1 MAADTDITP
10 ANILVVDDERD
21 HAQVMCEALQRQG
34 HKCEPVY
41 SLGEALQKLAR
52 RRFDVVVT
60 DLMMEGRKDGLDVLA
75 AAKKQSP
82 APPVILVTAHGAIRT
97 YKEAMALGAFDF
109 IEKPLDLEDFRAQVN
124 RAANQAALQKQNQV
138 LQEQLSEVQG
148 DRGGF
153 EGIIGTSRAMQDVI
167 RTARQVAQS
176 DIPVLI
182 LGESGTGKELVAR
195 AIHTSSKRRK
205 GRLVALNCAGF
216 APTILEDELF
226 GHVKGAFTDARTD
239 REGRFEHADGGT
251 LFLDEIGDMPADMQ
265 AKLLRTLENGEVV
278 RLGANEPIKVDV
290 RLISATHRNMEQ
302 MTADRQFR
310 EDLYYRINGISIHIP
325 PLRERR
331 EDIPLLTHYFLQQS
345 AEKLGRQVEGIEP
358 DAQQLLM
365 SYGWP
370 GNVRQLRRA
379 IERMVVLSPGPKLSA
394 DSLPPEIRPADS
406 AAPIDTPVAG
416 MDNLVGISIV
426 QAERELIRNTLKLT
440 NGNRE
445 QAAKILG
452 IGERTLYRKIK
463 EYDM

>member
-1 MAADTDITP
+1 MSETEIIP
-10 ANILVVDDERD
+10 SSILIIDDEQE

-34 HKCEPVY
+34 HKCDTVY
-41 SLGEALQKLAR
+41 GLADARQKLDR
-52 RRFDVVVT
+52 RKYDIVVT

-75 AAKKQSP
+75 AARKQSP

-97 YKEAMALGAFDF
+97 YKEAMQLGAFDF

-124 RAANQAALQKQNQV
+124 RAARQSALQKQNQI
-138 LQEQLSEVQG
+138 LQEQLSEVSG
-148 DRGGF
+148 ERNGF
-153 EGIIGTSRAMQDVI
+153 DAIVGNSQAMQNVI

-182 LGESGTGKELVAR
+182 LGESGTGKELFAR
-195 AIHTSSKRRK
+195 AIHLASKRRK
-205 GRLVALNCAGF
+205 NRLVILNCAGF

-265 AKLLRTLENGEVV
+265 AKLLRALEYGEVV
-278 RLGANEPIKVDV
+278 RLGSNDPIKVDV
-290 RLISATHRNMEQ
+290 RIVSATNKNLLQ
-302 MTADRQFR
+302 MTQEKTFR
-310 EDLYYRINGISIHIP
+310 EDLYYRLNGISIQIP

-331 EDIPLLTHYFLQQS
+331 EDIQLLIHYFLQQA
-345 AEKLGRQVEGIEP
+345 AERHGREIDGVEPE
-358 DAQQLLM
+358 AQQYLV

-370 GNVRQLRRA
+370 GNVRELRKV
-379 IERMVVLSPGPKLSA
+379 IERMVVFSPGNKLTV
-394 DSLPPEIRPADS
+394 DSLPPEIRPA
-406 AAPIDTPVAG
+406 TPAEPVDG
-416 MDNLVGISIV
+416 MQNLVGISIQ
-426 QAERELIRNTLKLT
+426 QAEVELIRNTLKLT

-463 EYDM
+463 ENNL